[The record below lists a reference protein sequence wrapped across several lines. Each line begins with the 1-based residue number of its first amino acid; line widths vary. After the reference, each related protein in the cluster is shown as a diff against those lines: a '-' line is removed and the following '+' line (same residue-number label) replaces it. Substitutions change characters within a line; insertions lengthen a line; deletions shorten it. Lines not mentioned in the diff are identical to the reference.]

1 MALSEII
8 RLMEDNCME
17 EKCPETISYVIH
29 EATIARM
36 QSEIDRMEARN
47 KEERE
52 RDERKFNRMMIAIVF
67 SVALIFMSN
76 VGWLIYESLYDTI
89 TYDQDGEGVN
99 NINTGK
105 QGDVIR
111 EPEVKNQET
120 EKR

>member
-1 MALSEII
+1 
-8 RLMEDNCME
+8 ME